1 MTMIHFPKCLH
12 DIAKDIGHIRGLKN
26 KYKGRPKRYD
36 RGDKNEFVDTIGALG
51 ELVFLHF
58 LRESN
63 IEFKRV
69 KMVDHYSKKSA
80 DFVVNNVRIDVKC
93 KHDDYKSFI
102 INKEAHEKGKGL
114 IDVYVIVHIKSETEA
129 EIHKFNY
136 SEVSEWED
144 RKMKYSVAK
153 YLKI

>member
-1 MTMIHFPKCLH
+1 MIHFPKCFN
-12 DIAKDIGHIRGLKN
+12 DIAKQIGHIRGLKN
-26 KYKGRPKRYD
+26 KYKGRPSKYD
-36 RGDKNEFVDTIGALG
+36 RGNKNEFVDTIGALG

-63 IEFKRV
+63 IDFKMV
-69 KMVDHYSKKSA
+69 NMVDHYSKKEA

-114 IDVYVIVHIKSETEA
+114 IDVYVIVHIKSETQA

-136 SEVSEWED
+136 SEVSQWED

-153 YLKI
+153 YLKL